1 MGTAGRKKKKK
12 LIKYIICQFNSKIY
26 LKKNCIFIW
35 SFICVFYEYI
45 DANRDLLFTPS
56 ELSLTNGV
64 NFMKSSS
71 ILFVVCTTDP
81 KGILVFY

>member
-1 MGTAGRKKKKK
+1 M
-12 LIKYIICQFNSKIY
+12 
-26 LKKNCIFIW
+26 
-35 SFICVFYEYI
+35 FYEYI

>member
-1 MGTAGRKKKKK
+1 M
-12 LIKYIICQFNSKIY
+12 
-26 LKKNCIFIW
+26 
-35 SFICVFYEYI
+35 FYEYI

-56 ELSLTNGV
+56 ELSLTNEV

-71 ILFVVCTTDP
+71 ILFVICTTDP